1 MTVTSGGLGYK
12 VQADEGASG
21 HAVKKLDTPL
31 TKQATFKLKMLPT
44 TAGQLQTGFLA
55 FGDGP
60 ADDRL
65 IKCGVRVRAKKC
77 CILQGSAKLN
87 QAATQDFVWDS
98 GKPLD
103 VLVTV
108 DFEAQR
114 VKLTLPGQTLEA
126 KLDRPLKQITH
137 VGYYVMNAVTEFGPV
152 EVVP

>member
-1 MTVTSGGLGYK
+1 M
-12 VQADEGASG
+12 QAFAAPRRS
-21 HAVKKLDTPL
+21 L
-31 TKQATFKLKMLPT
+31 KLKMLTT
-44 TAGQLQTGFLA
+44 TAGQLQAGFLA

-114 VKLTLPGQTLEA
+114 VKLTLPGETLEA

-137 VGYYVMNAVTEFGPV
+137 VGYYVLNAVTEFSPV